1 MHGEEMPSNYLPVSW
16 KIITL
21 AVVALGLF
29 EIETTIKSVIIFQFP
44 YFGPSSSSSSNLSQK
59 G

>member
-1 MHGEEMPSNYLPVSW
+1 M
-16 KIITL
+16 